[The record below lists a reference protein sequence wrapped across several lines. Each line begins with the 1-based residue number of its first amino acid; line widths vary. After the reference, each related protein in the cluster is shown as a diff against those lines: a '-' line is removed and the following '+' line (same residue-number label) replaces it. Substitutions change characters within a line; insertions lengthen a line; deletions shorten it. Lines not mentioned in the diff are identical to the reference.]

1 MSFIFGLI
9 NYFLYIKKMAKKINE
24 DAVTIKKLL
33 KRGLTQKKI
42 AQLLGLKKQKV
53 SYWANHEIKTIQTR
67 RKKLSR
73 TYINKICKLTKDK
86 TTSDMGS
93 KKSQI

>member
-1 MSFIFGLI
+1 MSFIFRLI

-67 RKKLSR
+67 RKKL
-73 TYINKICKLTKDK
+73 
-86 TTSDMGS
+86 
-93 KKSQI
+93 